1 MITASLTGIVVG
13 IVVGMLGAGGGI
25 LAVPILVYALGQSPH
40 SATAESLVIVGL
52 TALVAMATRWRAVHL
67 REGFIFGFGAIVG
80 AAIGSRLSPLV
91 DGRIL
96 LLLFSVFLFCVGTAM
111 AIKALPGR
119 EVENQ
124 PSHTQAPGGG
134 YTHRARHWNPD
145 GFLRGRR
152 RVRRRTCPHPRARYP
167 HPLRFSHFPTGHGA
181 DGYVRAARPHR
192 HRRVY
197 RLESHTRVRIGLNAR
212 RAHRRTT
219 FKEPASKGTYRCFR
233 WAPLERRCVHC
244 SDEYGKLKA
253 H

>member
-96 LLLFSVFLFCVGTAM
+96 LLLFSTFLFCVGTAI

-119 EVENQ
+119 EVEKTS
-124 PSHTQAPGGG
+124 PRTRKPLVAVIFTALGTGILTGFFGVGGG
-134 YTHRARHWNPD
+134 FVVVPALILVLGIPIRFASATSLLVMVLTA
-145 GFLRGRR
+145 
-152 RVRRRTCPHPRARYP
+152 TCGLLA
-167 HPLRFSHFPTGHGA
+167 
-181 DGYVRAARPHR
+181 
-192 HRRVY
+192 
-197 RLESHTRVRIGLNAR
+197 RIGTDVSIDWKVTLAFGL
-212 RAHRRTT
+212 ASMLGGLIGGPLS
-219 FKEPASKGTYRCFR
+219 KKLPA
-233 WAPLERRCVHC
+233 
-244 SDEYGKLKA
+244 KA
-253 H
+253 LTAAFAGLLLSVAVFIAVMNMGS